1 MNINEINK
9 TNYLIIILCV
19 VTLLVVFLLKKNI
32 ETKQVYGVVIVL
44 ILIVILT
51 IITLC
56 SNRENFD
63 TTRHCYN
70 RNKEYLDYKDKIYNR
85 VEDLAE
91 IEINDRQDMVY
102 DDEDQKVIEMGHL
115 NLDYLANGESF

>member
-1 MNINEINK
+1 M
-9 TNYLIIILCV
+9 
-19 VTLLVVFLLKKNI
+19 
-32 ETKQVYGVVIVL
+32 IVL

-91 IEINDRQDMVY
+91 IEINDIISEREKFYLKSNIVVDNNIN
-102 DDEDQKVIEMGHL
+102 DIEL
-115 NLDYLANGESF
+115 TTEKIISLIKNYNS

>member
-9 TNYLIIILCV
+9 TNYLVIILCI
-19 VTLLVVFLLKKNI
+19 VTLIIIFLFNKNL
-32 ETKQVYGVVIVL
+32 ESKQVYGFVIILMLIVL
-44 ILIVILT
+44 LTLII
-51 IITLC
+51 LC
-56 SNRENFD
+56 SNKENFD
-63 TTRHCYN
+63 SVRHCYN
-70 RNKEYLDYKDKIYNR
+70 RNKEYLDYKEKIFDR

-91 IEINDRQDMVY
+91 IENSDRQDMVY

>member
-1 MNINEINK
+1 MCSNPISSIS
-9 TNYLIIILCV
+9 
-19 VTLLVVFLLKKNI
+19 FKKNI
-32 ETKQVYGVVIVL
+32 ENKQVYGVVIVL